1 MKKFSNNNC
10 MLFALLFIFGILVLS
25 ESVFTHQV
33 FANSSVTVATDK
45 PSYIFGDT
53 IVISGTVK
61 TVVQGST
68 LTISILDPYS
78 NLIQTTPA
86 TVASDGSYSDTIG
99 ITGSMWKSGGVYTV
113 QVQYGSTV
121 PTQTTFSYMATT
133 APITDVFP
141 IQIPGQQTFD
151 VPYTISG
158 GSVVNMYVNP
168 ANFMLAVSI
177 QSTNYGSITLSLPR
191 SLIDSKASDGS
202 DDLFGILVD
211 GVLVQPHQE
220 QVTPNERILT
230 IQFLQGT
237 QSIQI
242 IGTRMASQN
251 VSAVNMANQNLTANQ
266 SVQITNMS
274 QVIHTVP
281 EFPSGLILLMIA
293 LITIV
298 VLGRIVPSPS
308 LLMDDNYNAFPSFLR
323 L

>member
-1 MKKFSNNNC
+1 M
-10 MLFALLFIFGILVLS
+10 S
-25 ESVFTHQV
+25 EPVFTHHV
-33 FANSSVTVATDK
+33 FANSSVTVTTDK
-45 PSYIFGDT
+45 SFYIFGDT

-61 TVVQGST
+61 TAVPGNT

-78 NLIQTTPA
+78 NQIQTMPV
-86 TVASDGSYSDTIG
+86 TVASDGSYTDTIG

-113 QVQYGSTV
+113 LSQYGSEI

-133 APITDVFP
+133 APINDVFP

-158 GSVVNMYVNP
+158 GSVVDMYVTP
-168 ANFMLAVSI
+168 TNFMLSVSI

-211 GVLVQPHQE
+211 GVDVQPHKE
-220 QVTPNERILT
+220 QVTANERVLT

-237 QSIQI
+237 KNIQI
-242 IGTRMASQN
+242 IGTRMASPN
-251 VSAVNMANQNLTANQ
+251 VSAVNTTSQNLTTNQ

-281 EFPSGLILLMIA
+281 EFSSGVISFVIA

-298 VLGRIVPSPS
+298 TLGRIVFIQSQV
-308 LLMDDNYNAFPSFLR
+308 NR
-323 L
+323 